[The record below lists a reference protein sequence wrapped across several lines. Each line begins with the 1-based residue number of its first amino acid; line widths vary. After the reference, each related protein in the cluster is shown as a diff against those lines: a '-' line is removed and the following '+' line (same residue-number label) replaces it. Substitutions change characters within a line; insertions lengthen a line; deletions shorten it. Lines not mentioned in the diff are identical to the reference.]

1 MFVIRRGRLYLGV
14 GNTWLLAGDDS
25 IIICQLREAR
35 ILARL
40 FHASFEEV

>member
-14 GNTWLLAGDDS
+14 GNTWLVAGDDS
-25 IIICQLREAR
+25 IIICQLRDAR

-40 FHASFEEV
+40 FKASYQEV